1 MSHSWRAKF
10 RVNILSSFR
19 PSSLS
24 LCFLLFLFFFS
35 LRLRLGRWHAPRG
48 ERRVWRVSAWLP
60 ALVHFDEA
68 TGCVREICTK
78 DCAGYETLSCEV
90 LDNLVYFS
98 FRKTKKKAR
107 ALSKGFRERC

>member
-1 MSHSWRAKF
+1 MSHSWRAKR

-24 LCFLLFLFFFS
+24 LCFLFFFLFS
-35 LRLRLGRWHAPRG
+35 LRLRLGRCDAPRG

-68 TGCVREICTK
+68 TGCVREIYTK
-78 DCAGYETLSCEV
+78 DCARYETLSCEV

-107 ALSKGFRERC
+107 ALSRGFRERC